1 MTQPSQQAGPKDRPA
16 ALMSPMSQLTCDTL
30 TQSATVPNHSGSVTI
45 LVFKYEHLIPVHLFE
60 HRFRGWIGRDLR
72 HLPTTTQTRGDR
84 RPSAAASPLDDP
96 ARKPRLRGA
105 SPPPPPRRR
114 SRTRVTMPCRRLSR
128 SFWTDSASQVN
139 QAFLL
144 LAQFKLPKLPPELSL
159 ELGTRRRNLQH
170 QVLSSQFSTKFS
182 RS

>member
-1 MTQPSQQAGPKDRPA
+1 MLRESSAACQHTYTNRDQYRNPVLTPATGLLTLDAVMTQPSQQAGPKDRPA

-128 SFWTDSASQVN
+128 SFWTDSASQV
-139 QAFLL
+139 
-144 LAQFKLPKLPPELSL
+144 K
-159 ELGTRRRNLQH
+159 
-170 QVLSSQFSTKFS
+170 
-182 RS
+182 